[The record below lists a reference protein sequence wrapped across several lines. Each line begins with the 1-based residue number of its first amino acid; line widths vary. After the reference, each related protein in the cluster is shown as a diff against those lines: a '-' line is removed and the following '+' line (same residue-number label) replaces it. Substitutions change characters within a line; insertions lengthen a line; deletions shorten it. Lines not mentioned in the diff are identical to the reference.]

1 MGIATS
7 RELKDLS
14 ARLDK
19 LDGRVSII
27 DNSTKRIEEN
37 VSNIVDRQHNIDE
50 HLDLLSEKILNIQL
64 LQEGRSVHYKHQK
77 HTRSF
82 MK

>member
-64 LQEGRSVHYKHQK
+64 LQEGRSVHSKHQK